1 MDRIGYFG
9 DKMKKILAFSI
20 LLALPLFAEVKVA
33 VFGGLWPMPVILS
46 FLTDAQIVYMP
57 KASVNAAK
65 YSVVAELKP
74 EFLEIPYGSNE
85 NIEELLG
92 LDVDVYMCHIA
103 DMKLYTQLQRAN
115 KEVISFPVN
124 VENYNLKKALQVWL
138 EGVGKYFDIALKQ
151 KEILEDITQTEE
163 FIAKRTQDSQAKVMI
178 LKSLNH
184 NQITLG
190 GRDYLIEKSGGENV
204 FKSSNDGLVN
214 LEAIYKFDP
223 DVIFITN
230 FTDTQEKDL
239 LQSKEWQRLKA
250 VKEKRVHK
258 LPLATYRPYAP
269 SLDIAPTL
277 LFMAKK
283 TYPSLY
289 EDISLEDIFKKHFLK
304 FYGIPLTQKQ
314 VELILKPDF
323 RAGII

>member
-184 NQITLG
+184 NQIALG

-283 TYPSLY
+283 TYPSLF